1 MDRREKMAENLP
13 ALRLASRTYAPRHP
27 GAGILKYRN
36 KAGTMKL
43 SRQPL
48 YARAIDMGYLS
59 MLVALTAAGIL
70 ITKMAAKGTGAAPDI
85 PGWGSGFYF
94 LLVESFLLLWA
105 VSKAS
110 GCRTPLTTCV
120 FTLRIQAQAATQVYL
135 AALSA
140 ALSLVGLVY
149 LGKWLGT
156 SQDEFE
162 SGLPKA
168 ILRVNGFWI
177 LVCPLATV
185 WLATWR
191 LNALNNSGYQFADI
205 HAGALNRA
213 ERVVS
218 APAGIAAN
226 RLEHY
231 LDALKSERTPVL
243 PILYYGARPV
253 VSRHIA
259 NGSHV
264 YELTWRWCPSK
275 IRIVLDG
282 DDKPVSTV
290 IMTCQLR
297 AGIYRYELFTNPREA
312 LVLMTYMQANVLQ
325 LLGSELALSASTA
338 RQDALRNQ
346 ALDMQLRILQAQ
358 IEPHFLFNTLASVRH
373 LYRSSTDDGELM
385 MDHVITY
392 LRCAM
397 QELRSDASTVG
408 KELDLVL
415 HYLAIMKIRM
425 GERLSYSFIH
435 TEDVANRAFP
445 PAMLI
450 SLVENAIKH
459 GLSDRA
465 DGKLTISAACEG
477 QGLRVTVLDN
487 GPGFSSLQ
495 GTGVGLSNIRQRL
508 EAIYGKRA
516 WLEVGALASGGFIAS
531 IVVPIENVDEMVDGG
546 RA

>member
-1 MDRREKMAENLP
+1 
-13 ALRLASRTYAPRHP
+13 
-27 GAGILKYRN
+27 
-36 KAGTMKL
+36 MKL

-48 YARAIDMGYLS
+48 YVRAIDMGYLS
-59 MLVALTAAGIL
+59 MLVALTAVGFVV
-70 ITKMAAKGTGAAPDI
+70 TQMAAKGTGAAPDI

-120 FTLRIQAQAATQVYL
+120 FTLRIQAQAAMQVYL
-135 AALSA
+135 AGFIVALSI
-140 ALSLVGLVY
+140 VGLLY
-149 LGKWLGT
+149 AAKWLGA
-156 SQDEFE
+156 SQDAFE
-162 SGLPKA
+162 SGLPEL
-168 ILRVNGFWI
+168 ILRVNRFWV

-213 ERVVS
+213 QLVVS

-231 LDALKSERTPVL
+231 LDALQSMRTPVL
-243 PILYYGARPV
+243 PILYYGERPV
-253 VSRHIA
+253 VSRHVA
-259 NGSHV
+259 DGSPV

-275 IRIVLDG
+275 ICITICIVPDAG
-282 DDKPVSTV
+282 DKPVSTV
-290 IMTCQLR
+290 VMTCRLR
-297 AGIYRYELFTNPREA
+297 AGFYRYELFTNPREA

-373 LYRSSTDDGELM
+373 LYRSSTEAGELM

-459 GLSDRA
+459 GLNDRA
-465 DGKLTISAACEG
+465 DGKLTISAVREG

-546 RA
+546 LA

>member
-1 MDRREKMAENLP
+1 
-13 ALRLASRTYAPRHP
+13 
-27 GAGILKYRN
+27 
-36 KAGTMKL
+36 MKL
-43 SRQPL
+43 STQPL
-48 YARAIDMGYLS
+48 YARAIDMSYLS
-59 MLVALTAAGIL
+59 MLVTLTAAGIVV
-70 ITKMAAKGTGAAPDI
+70 TKVATKGAGSGVDI
-85 PGWGSGFYF
+85 PGWGSVLYF

-110 GCRTPLTTCV
+110 GCRTPFITGV

-135 AALSA
+135 AGFLAASSLLALLYA
-140 ALSLVGLVY
+140 AKQVGISHEL
-149 LGKWLGT
+149 L
-156 SQDEFE
+156 E
-162 SGLPKA
+162 SGLPQA
-168 ILRVNGFWI
+168 ILRVNSFWV

-185 WLATWR
+185 WIATWR

-205 HAGALNRA
+205 HAGALNSA
-213 ERVVS
+213 ELVVS
-218 APAGIAAN
+218 AAASVAAN

-231 LDALKSERTPVL
+231 LDALQSGRTPVL
-243 PILYYGARPV
+243 PILYYGQRPV
-253 VSRHIA
+253 VSRHVA

-275 IRIVLDG
+275 IRIVLEG
-282 DDKPVSTV
+282 DDKLVSTV
-290 IMTCQLR
+290 MMTCQLR
-297 AGIYRYELFTNPREA
+297 SGFYRYELFTNPHEA

-325 LLGSELALSASTA
+325 LLCSELALSASTA
-338 RQDALRNQ
+338 RQDSLRNQ
-346 ALDMQLRILQAQ
+346 ALEMQLRILQAQ

-373 LYRSSTDDGELM
+373 LYRSSTDAGELM

-435 TEDVANRAFP
+435 TEDVANRVFP

-459 GLSDRA
+459 GVNDRA
-465 DGKLTISAACEG
+465 DGKLTISAVREE
-477 QGLRVTVLDN
+477 QRLRVTVLDN

-531 IVVPIENVDEMVDGG
+531 IVVPIGKAEDVANEGLV
-546 RA
+546 